1 MEGNE
6 KEGSLPF
13 STSAK
18 LKIFRTEKVFG
29 DLAPSLMLSVH
40 LKSIAVFLGD
50 FYFPQHSFRI
60 CFQHILPYIKIRRN
74 EH

>member
-50 FYFPQHSFRI
+50 FFFPSIVLESVFNISF
-60 CFQHILPYIKIRRN
+60 PT
-74 EH
+74 